1 MSILKKIFSGDSR
14 TALVKKNIA
23 GSFLIKGWNSLV
35 QLLLVPATLQCLSQ
49 YEYGIWL
56 TISSILLW
64 IDQFDIGLGNGLRNK
79 LAESLAN
86 KDFNTARKLIS
97 TTFLMSIIII
107 IPLTLFL
114 LIIIEHVDCYAIF
127 NTSPTFLPHLN
138 SVLNTIVV
146 FVGATFIFK
155 IIGNVYLGMQMPAI
169 NNLLV
174 AIGRT
179 LSLVCIVTLAFFN
192 EHSFKFV
199 AIAYTISPLAV
210 YLFFYPIT
218 FHFFKK
224 LRPSFFCFDRIKLRE
239 ILSLGIKFFFVQIS
253 GAVIFASSNL
263 IISNV
268 ISPESVTPYQVTYYY
283 FSIPLMLFTII
294 ITPIWSATTDAYTK
308 GDYDWIHR
316 MERQMK
322 RIVLYMIAILII
334 MVIVSP
340 IVYRIWLGE
349 KIAVN
354 IELSIGMAI
363 YMSIIIFSLC
373 YSTILFGIGKLRL
386 LTIITLFEA
395 MVFVPLAYSLSK
407 HFGIIGIVA
416 ALTIVNSLCAITNY
430 IQLRKISTNQAYGIW
445 NK

>member
-146 FVGATFIFK
+146 FVGATFGAAFSPF
-155 IIGNVYLGMQMPAI
+155 IGFLPDLGAAVGMVGVLTA
-169 NNLLV
+169 V
-174 AIGRT
+174 AK
-179 LSLVCIVTLAFFN
+179 VPVAAFFLGV
-192 EHSFKFV
+192 ELFG
-199 AIAYTISPLAV
+199 AEGA
-210 YLFFYPIT
+210 FFY
-218 FHFFKK
+218 
-224 LRPSFFCFDRIKLRE
+224 
-239 ILSLGIKFFFVQIS
+239 GV
-253 GAVIFASSNL
+253 A
-263 IISNV
+263 
-268 ISPESVTPYQVTYYY
+268 
-283 FSIPLMLFTII
+283 
-294 ITPIWSATTDAYTK
+294 
-308 GDYDWIHR
+308 
-316 MERQMK
+316 
-322 RIVLYMIAILII
+322 
-334 MVIVSP
+334 
-340 IVYRIWLGE
+340 
-349 KIAVN
+349 
-354 IELSIGMAI
+354 
-363 YMSIIIFSLC
+363 SIIC
-373 YSTILFGIGKLRL
+373 LFLSGKKGL
-386 LTIITLFEA
+386 
-395 MVFVPLAYSLSK
+395 Y
-407 HFGIIGIVA
+407 
-416 ALTIVNSLCAITNY
+416 N
-430 IQLRKISTNQAYGIW
+430 
-445 NK
+445 